1 MRQRQHGIPVA
12 VRHVNG
18 FFLIGIGKI
27 PRLQHALLRPC
38 ERDGDGHLAVK
49 IVNFRSVCCQA
60 HIERLALHRAADDC
74 GLIATQC
81 VVGADMQL
89 NISAVRHLD
98 DRLHRSLV
106 QRDHRVR
113 HLD

>member
-18 FFLIGIGKI
+18 FFLIAVGKI
-27 PRLQHALLRPC
+27 PRLQRAHRFPRK
-38 ERDGDGHLAVK
+38 RDRNGRIAVKVMDFLAVHRQAHVEHLALPG
-49 IVNFRSVCCQA
+49 RADQ
-60 HIERLALHRAADDC
+60 LALCLTR
-74 GLIATQC
+74 LR
-81 VVGADMQL
+81 GADMQL